1 MDWPMPLFWA
11 PPPPPPASLMSL
23 VEDFVWGQPPP
34 PPPALTNEEGLAIT
48 VVVALICILA
58 AVIKGCASTAS
69 PPGAKYAESPP
80 IKGDDLIKSYTERI
94 NESDLREAQWDT
106 FVSAAPAE
114 TALAK
119 TVRDHLRAAGYKIPN
134 PRKEPG
140 AQKQGICDSRR
151 VVSFISQTYFDS
163 PACCAEFCEA
173 VGNGVEVILVSVEG
187 SSWHGMPFPA
197 LTDVPETAQTDEGLV
212 KPRDAAAAVFG
223 HTIALDHVDAYL
235 DAFLTNLGKRLGAPG
250 EALSAGRRPRE
261 TSTDFL
267 LGERTIRYDAFLSH
281 KRSEAQDIVARVHDR
296 LSGFGYRAFIDRND
310 LIELPSLKLAVR
322 DTQTLVVFL
331 TPAYFASAWC
341 CLEFVE
347 AVSHGVTI
355 LFIHVDGATWGATGA
370 QFPSLSDL
378 PETIKVEDVTIRVR
392 EAAAKVFPPAQLVEH
407 TRSYFSPFVD
417 ALCKKLGPPPA
428 ISSIDGEAKEAWSA
442 AGGGATVSWA
452 TLKASLAQACGSSFV
467 SVESIIAKALGVRD
481 AGDAGAMVTAT
492 TFAAL
497 FSQTSVKATVEAM
510 LALSGGADAEKCV
523 PVVVDEAGDGGL
535 ALVGVA
541 TTFADVRKQLIEAY
555 EDDEEDDE
563 EGDESAVRK
572 ALATGQFT
580 FQVKGR
586 AVKRKQETLIK
597 VMMETLI
604 KGREV
609 VDPIQVVTKSGD
621 KVSAALEG
629 DKAAE
634 TESAV
639 PEASAAD
646 SAAAAATAAAAAA
659 AAAVSILSQS
669 QRRDADALTLE
680 SILRDHD
687 QSVSLRRHAS
697 LLGKESGGLAAA
709 DKAERAFLI
718 SKALRTLE
726 DALADANGGA
736 ALAASNDLKA
746 YASMDASYGLLPNA
760 SGIGA
765 SAGAME
771 VAAAFKADRPHVEAL
786 LLAAV
791 EAMRTELYKA
801 ALGTAIKREKRSADV
816 TTKKR
821 VVILGGGPCGVI
833 VAHQLTR
840 GQGIQT
846 EAFHVTL
853 VDTKEFFEYTPNV
866 LRLIA
871 DENAEKA
878 GLWDVSCYNHVD
890 VMGGKGELIIGWASA
905 VRKDHVLV
913 GTSSG
918 VASRVLPYD
927 YLVICTGT
935 SYTSDIK
942 TEGTSIAARKQ
953 SFALERQ
960 RIKDAPAITVVGG
973 GVVGCELAFDIKAFF
988 PDKAVEIITRGPQCL
1003 PRVPGASALVK
1014 ACADEDG
1021 IAVNYSKDVTH
1032 ADESGRPVT
1041 KDGVTVG
1048 APNARIFWATG
1059 NKPNNQLLTDPRS
1072 DSAFASVMDD
1082 QGFIKTKNTQ
1092 QLNHPNLGHIY
1103 AGGDICA
1110 KDRFTAGERTMGEA
1124 GAHAFA
1130 ILKNI
1135 QVAAG
1140 VRPGALKQPQINK
1153 NPGLGTMII
1162 SLGNK
1167 RGALF
1172 ATDPKMS
1179 AYFATKDKLLEEVG
1193 PMAEQGAK
1201 GWIEVSPRLDFLKFQ
1216 LVPQG
1221 YRNGFLNDDMS
1232 SWEQFFGP
1240 DQANK
1245 VEDA

>member
-1 MDWPMPLFWA
+1 MRYKYWGWA
-11 PPPPPPASLMSL
+11 PPTPPPASLMSL
-23 VEDFVWGQPPP
+23 VGDFVWGQPPP
-34 PPPALTNEEGLAIT
+34 PPPTLTNEEGLAIT

-58 AVIKGCASTAS
+58 AVIMGCGASS

-94 NESDLREAQWDT
+94 RESDLRKAQWDT

-119 TVRDHLRAAGYKIPN
+119 RVRDHLRAAGYKIPN
-134 PRKEPG
+134 PRKEPD
-140 AQKQGICDSRR
+140 AQKQGIRDSRR

-173 VGNGVEVILVSVEG
+173 VINGVEVLPVSVEG
-187 SSWHGMPFPA
+187 SSWRGMPFPA
-197 LTDVPETAQTDEGLV
+197 LTDVPETAQTDEGRLV

-223 HTIALDHVDAYL
+223 HTIALDHMDAYL
-235 DAFLTNLGKRLGAPG
+235 DAFLENLGKRLGGPG
-250 EALSAGRRPRE
+250 EASSAGRRPRE

-296 LSGFGYRAFIDRND
+296 LSDFGYRAFIDRND

-347 AVSHGVTI
+347 AVRHGVTI
-355 LFIHVDGATWGATGA
+355 LFIHVDGSTWGANGA
-370 QFPSLSDL
+370 QFPSLSDV
-378 PETIKVEDVTIRVR
+378 PVTIKVEDVTIRVR

-407 TRSYFSPFVD
+407 TRSYFNPFVD

-428 ISSIDGEAKEAWSA
+428 ISSIEGEARGVWSA

-452 TLKASLAQACGSSFV
+452 TLKASLAQACGSSFG
-467 SVESIIAKALGVRD
+467 SVESTIAKALGVRD
-481 AGDAGAMVTAT
+481 ALGDAGAMVTAT
-492 TFAAL
+492 TFATL
-497 FSQTSVKATVEAM
+497 FAQTSVKATVEAM
-510 LALSGGADAEKCV
+510 IALSGGADAEQCV
-523 PVVVDEAGDGGL
+523 PVIVDEAGDGGL
-535 ALVGVA
+535 ALVGGA
-541 TTFADVRKQLIEAY
+541 TTFADVRKQIIEAN
-555 EDDEEDDE
+555 EEDEDE
-563 EGDESAVRK
+563 GEEDESAVRK

-597 VMMETLI
+597 
-604 KGREV
+604 GREV
-609 VDPIQVVTKSGD
+609 GDPIQVVTKSGD
-621 KVSAALEG
+621 KAAVSAPG
-629 DKAAE
+629 
-634 TESAV
+634 T
-639 PEASAAD
+639 PEASAVD
-646 SAAAAATAAAAAA
+646 SAAAAAA
-659 AAAVSILSQS
+659 AAAASILSQS

-687 QSVSLRRHAS
+687 QSKSLRRHAS
-697 LLGKESGGLAAA
+697 LLGKQSGGLAAA

-726 DALADANGGA
+726 DALTGLNGGA

-746 YASMDASYGLLPNA
+746 YASMDAAYGLLPNA
-760 SGIGA
+760 PGIGA

-786 LLAAV
+786 LLSAV
-791 EAMRTELYKA
+791 EAMRTEMYKA
-801 ALGTAIKREKRSADV
+801 AAGTAIKREKQSADV

-833 VAHQLTR
+833 VAHQMTR
-840 GQGIQT
+840 GKGIQT

-871 DENAEKA
+871 DENAEQA
-878 GLWDVSCYNHVD
+878 GLWDLSCYNHVD

-1032 ADESGRPVT
+1032 VDESGRPVT

-1140 VRPGALKQPQINK
+1140 VRPGALQQPQINK

-1201 GWIEVSPRLDFLKFQ
+1201 GWIEVSPRVDLIKFQ
-1216 LVPQG
+1216 LAPRG

>member
-1 MDWPMPLFWA
+1 MRYWGWA
-11 PPPPPPASLMSL
+11 PPAPPPASLMSL
-23 VEDFVWGQPPP
+23 MEDFVWGQPPP
-34 PPPALTNEEGLAIT
+34 PPPTLTNEEGLAIT

-94 NESDLREAQWDT
+94 KESDLREAQWDT

-347 AVSHGVTI
+347 AVRHGVAI

-609 VDPIQVVTKSGD
+609 GDPIQVVTKSGD

-634 TESAV
+634 SAPATPAT
-639 PEASAAD
+639 PEASSVDSAAAA
-646 SAAAAATAAAAAA
+646 AAAAATAAA
-659 AAAVSILSQS
+659 
-669 QRRDADALTLE
+669 RR
-680 SILRDHD
+680 
-687 QSVSLRRHAS
+687 
-697 LLGKESGGLAAA
+697 
-709 DKAERAFLI
+709 
-718 SKALRTLE
+718 
-726 DALADANGGA
+726 
-736 ALAASNDLKA
+736 
-746 YASMDASYGLLPNA
+746 
-760 SGIGA
+760 
-765 SAGAME
+765 
-771 VAAAFKADRPHVEAL
+771 
-786 LLAAV
+786 
-791 EAMRTELYKA
+791 
-801 ALGTAIKREKRSADV
+801 
-816 TTKKR
+816 
-821 VVILGGGPCGVI
+821 
-833 VAHQLTR
+833 
-840 GQGIQT
+840 
-846 EAFHVTL
+846 
-853 VDTKEFFEYTPNV
+853 
-866 LRLIA
+866 
-871 DENAEKA
+871 
-878 GLWDVSCYNHVD
+878 
-890 VMGGKGELIIGWASA
+890 
-905 VRKDHVLV
+905 
-913 GTSSG
+913 
-918 VASRVLPYD
+918 
-927 YLVICTGT
+927 
-935 SYTSDIK
+935 
-942 TEGTSIAARKQ
+942 AAR
-953 SFALERQ
+953 
-960 RIKDAPAITVVGG
+960 I
-973 GVVGCELAFDIKAFF
+973 
-988 PDKAVEIITRGPQCL
+988 
-1003 PRVPGASALVK
+1003 
-1014 ACADEDG
+1014 
-1021 IAVNYSKDVTH
+1021 
-1032 ADESGRPVT
+1032 
-1041 KDGVTVG
+1041 
-1048 APNARIFWATG
+1048 NARPQFSAWARA
-1059 NKPNNQLLTDPRS
+1059 PR
-1072 DSAFASVMDD
+1072 
-1082 QGFIKTKNTQ
+1082 
-1092 QLNHPNLGHIY
+1092 
-1103 AGGDICA
+1103 
-1110 KDRFTAGERTMGEA
+1110 RT
-1124 GAHAFA
+1124 
-1130 ILKNI
+1130 
-1135 QVAAG
+1135 
-1140 VRPGALKQPQINK
+1140 
-1153 NPGLGTMII
+1153 T
-1162 SLGNK
+1162 
-1167 RGALF
+1167 
-1172 ATDPKMS
+1172 
-1179 AYFATKDKLLEEVG
+1179 
-1193 PMAEQGAK
+1193 
-1201 GWIEVSPRLDFLKFQ
+1201 
-1216 LVPQG
+1216 
-1221 YRNGFLNDDMS
+1221 
-1232 SWEQFFGP
+1232 
-1240 DQANK
+1240 
-1245 VEDA
+1245 